1 MSKYKVFSEEPSDD
15 CESEFVEVEARNVAD
30 AARVYV
36 FKNYDSGW
44 SDSFALWVQSE
55 SGEAKRVDVSTR
67 TELVV
72 DVTLARSKDG
82 AR

>member
-1 MSKYKVFSEEPSDD
+1 MSKYKVFDERPSD
-15 CESEFVEVEARNVAD
+15 ESEFVEVEALDIED

-36 FKNYDSGW
+36 LENYDSGW
-44 SDSFALWVQSE
+44 SDAFALWVQSE

-72 DVTLARSKDG
+72 DVTLARSKGG
-82 AR
+82 AK